1 MCNNC
6 DCENYERCSIV
17 GYLPYGVCCPNCVK
31 YDEVHTCKY
40 YQPRF
45 RAPYIDEDEVFQLKS
60 KEEKTRILTASIKH
74 FP

>member
-6 DCENYERCSIV
+6 DCENYEQCSIV
-17 GYLPYGVCCPNCVK
+17 GYLPYGVCCPNCVN
-31 YDEVHTCKY
+31 YDEAHTCKY

-45 RAPYIDEDEVFQLKS
+45 RAPYITEDEVLQLKS
-60 KEEKTRILTASIKH
+60 KEEKARIINASIKH